1 MLGYMIS
8 QAVVNP
14 FLHLHCILLTF
25 YNQKLWN
32 TEVLCF
38 NNFPLLFEYSGN
50 TLNCNHPV
58 VKDLILDSLRHWY
71 PSNIYS
77 FHLPVTNS
85 YWICPETFNMHLFMC
100 FYRVTEYHVDGFR
113 FDLASVLC
121 RDTDGTPLNA
131 PPLIKVMEEIFC
143 DRTWNI
149 RSSQIITFTALTNT
163 LVIAFWFANFY
174 GSWRILYSDQDV

>member
-1 MLGYMIS
+1 
-8 QAVVNP
+8 
-14 FLHLHCILLTF
+14 
-25 YNQKLWN
+25 
-32 TEVLCF
+32 
-38 NNFPLLFEYSGN
+38 
-50 TLNCNHPV
+50 
-58 VKDLILDSLRHWY
+58 
-71 PSNIYS
+71 
-77 FHLPVTNS
+77 
-85 YWICPETFNMHLFMC
+85 MC

-143 DRTWNI
+143 DRTLNI

-174 GSWRILYSDQDV
+174 GS